1 MTIHAYS
8 MHKWNIMCY
17 IWKTMFNCFWKF
29 PVEKVA
35 VLCRFLDIGAVT
47 KNHLLKYALAHA
59 FCCFL
64 TSVEDVNPA
73 VATRARLLLD
83 TIKRP
88 ALQVTSDHVSL
99 QTLQKKPSHLWE
111 MSQYSYKRW
120 HDTQAVLFF
129 RFELMYFYVCVC
141 CPGVMFMPGFP
152 VWHCC
157 EGSAHHSQQ
166 TAAAALPEERHPC
179 TQLGVLCQSFW
190 NSVSGGSVTSGL

>member
-1 MTIHAYS
+1 
-8 MHKWNIMCY
+8 MHIICISVIIYRKICSPLFF
-17 IWKTMFNCFWKF
+17 KT

-88 ALQVTSDHVSL
+88 ALQVTSDYDSL
-99 QTLQKKPSHLWE
+99 QPKEPHIKEAIAET
-111 MSQYSYKRW
+111 
-120 HDTQAVLFF
+120 
-129 RFELMYFYVCVC
+129 
-141 CPGVMFMPGFP
+141 
-152 VWHCC
+152 
-157 EGSAHHSQQ
+157 
-166 TAAAALPEERHPC
+166 
-179 TQLGVLCQSFW
+179 
-190 NSVSGGSVTSGL
+190 